1 VLLVFDFD
9 GTLVDSIHD
18 LAESATELSLE
29 CGGGRLD
36 DRTVTFMVGEGANTL
51 VERILAQAGVDGPQ
65 PGALGHFLEIYDRRM
80 LDHTM
85 PYAGMIETL
94 TVVSRTH
101 QLAMLTNKPEQAT
114 RRIMTYTGLDRF
126 FDDCVFGD
134 GPHPRKPDP
143 EGLRALMQRHS
154 ASPATTWMIGDS
166 DVDIATARAAG
177 VQMCVARYGF
187 GFSRIDAATLRDG
200 DLLIDR
206 PEDMLAAL
214 RAGSSSIGAG
224 SSGPA
229 TGADDFS

>member
-1 VLLVFDFD
+1 MLLVFDFD

-18 LAESATELSLE
+18 LAEAASELSLE
-29 CGGGRLD
+29 YGGGRLD
-36 DRTVTFMVGEGANTL
+36 DQTVTRMVGEGAITL

-65 PGALGHFLEIYDRRM
+65 PGVLSHFLEIYDRRM
-80 LDHTM
+80 LDHTV

-94 TVVSRTH
+94 AVLCRAH

-143 EGLRALMQRHS
+143 EGLRALMQRYGAS
-154 ASPATTWMIGDS
+154 AATTWMIGDS

-177 VQMCVARYGF
+177 VQLCVARYGF
-187 GFSRIDAATLRDG
+187 GFARIDQTSLRDG
-200 DLLIDR
+200 DLIIDQ
-206 PEDMLAAL
+206 PQDLLAAL
-214 RAGSSSIGAG
+214 SENR
-224 SSGPA
+224 
-229 TGADDFS
+229 